1 MGSYPCQNTTERT
14 RKRSRTEEEGHSIML
29 LVPLIPHRE
38 VEYDAREET
47 ALCDT
52 EEESC
57 DQKASEIVGDTHQCG
72 DNAPGDR
79 QCR

>member
-1 MGSYPCQNTTERT
+1 
-14 RKRSRTEEEGHSIML
+14 ML